1 MEGETAGVGTKLH
14 VKGSGGNDGSI
25 PGTSGMVATDVSRDG
40 CGSTPKAPRRDVSAT
55 GRTLL
60 VPGGLVWAL
69 VVMIQPVV
77 PWTYHGQQLST
88 ERVVATLDA
97 ATTGAVTGKGL
108 CVPVRV
114 GVKRGGAEVA
124 GMGAG

>member
-69 VVMIQPVV
+69 VVMRDDP
-77 PWTYHGQQLST
+77 TCC
-88 ERVVATLDA
+88 TLDISWSA
-97 ATTGAVTGKGL
+97 AVHRESCGNTGRCYNWCCNGQRAMRASKSGCK
-108 CVPVRV
+108 
-114 GVKRGGAEVA
+114 KRGS
-124 GMGAG
+124 